1 MILNHYTNVY
11 EDVENMLFDL
21 NVIEEI
27 YDDDSA
33 WHTCTI

>member
-11 EDVENMLFDL
+11 EDAENILFDL

-27 YDDDSA
+27 YDSVIV
-33 WHTCTI
+33 WHICTI